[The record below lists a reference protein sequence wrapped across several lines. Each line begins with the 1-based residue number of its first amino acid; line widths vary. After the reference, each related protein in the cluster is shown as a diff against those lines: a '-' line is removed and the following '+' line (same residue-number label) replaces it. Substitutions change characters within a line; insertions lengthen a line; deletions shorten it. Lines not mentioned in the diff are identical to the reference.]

1 MRAAAAG
8 QLYEGPPR
16 PFSVGGGNGR
26 FDLSAACGRAMRLLA
41 EGAHACEDV
50 SARAGISVQTVELI
64 ADYMSLHG
72 AAADGGWESLPD
84 AVRFSAIKSEC
95 YPTPPRRAWVMA
107 RLMSEGATAPDTAVD
122 MPVDRAMRELVGAGH
137 VRRSGS
143 RFYLA
148 GIGPSL
154 AQGVLSMYPEH
165 GRPAFSRCGGVRRL
179 ARRLVGEVAG
189 LSPPSTTAGGRKGAH
204 AR

>member
-1 MRAAAAG
+1 M
-8 QLYEGPPR
+8 
-16 PFSVGGGNGR
+16 
-26 FDLSAACGRAMRLLA
+26 
-41 EGAHACEDV
+41 
-50 SARAGISVQTVELI
+50 QTVDLI
-64 ADYMSLHG
+64 ADAMPRHG
-72 AAADGGWESLPD
+72 ATADGGWESLPD

-95 YPTPPRRAWVMA
+95 YPIPPRRAWVMA

-143 RFYLA
+143 QFYLT

-165 GRPAFSRCGGVRRL
+165 GKPAFSRSGGVRHL
-179 ARRLVGEVAG
+179 ARRLVGETASV
-189 LSPPSTTAGGRKGAH
+189 PPPRTTAGRRKGAH

>member
-1 MRAAAAG
+1 M
-8 QLYEGPPR
+8 
-16 PFSVGGGNGR
+16 GGGSGR
-26 FDLSAACGRAMRLLA
+26 FDLSAACGKAMRLLA
-41 EGAHACEDV
+41 GGTHTREGV
-50 SARAGISVQTVELI
+50 SAGAGVSVQTVDLI
-64 ADYMSLHG
+64 ADAMSRHG
-72 AAADGGWESLPD
+72 ATADGGWESLPD

-95 YPTPPRRAWVMA
+95 YPTPPRRAWIMA
-107 RLMSEGATAPDTAVD
+107 RLMAEGATTPDAAVD

-137 VRRSGS
+137 VRRSGN

-165 GRPAFSRCGGVRRL
+165 GRPAFSRYGGTRRL
-179 ARRLVGEVAG
+179 ARRLVGEAAG
-189 LSPPSTTAGGRKGAH
+189 LPPPSTAAGGRRGAH

>member
-1 MRAAAAG
+1 
-8 QLYEGPPR
+8 
-16 PFSVGGGNGR
+16 
-26 FDLSAACGRAMRLLA
+26 MRLLA

-64 ADYMSLHG
+64 SDYMSLHG

-95 YPTPPRRAWVMA
+95 YPVPPRRAWIMA
-107 RLMSEGATAPDTAVD
+107 RLMAEGATTPDAAVD
-122 MPVDRAMRELVGAGH
+122 MTVDCTMRELVGAGH

-143 RFYLA
+143 QFYLA
-148 GIGPSL
+148 GIGPSV
-154 AQGVLSMYPEH
+154 ARGVLSMYPEH
-165 GRPAFSRCGGVRRL
+165 GRPAFSRSGGVRRL

-189 LSPPSTTAGGRKGAH
+189 LPPPSTAAGGQREAH